1 MDNHRAGRLGCH
13 NHYPNAT
20 QRNFPTSET
29 LAAYRLGAS
38 TSLLIPWKQKNTR
51 RPDMAVYICSI
62 AVVPNQALLY
72 VPIDRAPDV
81 AVYMRLA

>member
-1 MDNHRAGRLGCH
+1 
-13 NHYPNAT
+13 
-20 QRNFPTSET
+20 
-29 LAAYRLGAS
+29 
-38 TSLLIPWKQKNTR
+38 
-51 RPDMAVYICSI
+51 MAVYICTI